1 MKPET
6 LRNAVDA
13 HGWLGLLISIPLF
26 IIFWTGAITLFHPEV
41 DHWAAMPQFPI
52 PQNTP
57 QVPLT
62 PLINKHIETMNFDN
76 SRRLFIS
83 PASNHHPYL
92 NAYIP
97 VIEQAVTPNN
107 NINNSINNSDSINNI
122 NNSDTATPKNTP
134 LKRHYE
140 ALIIDPATGN
150 TLADNSP
157 FQLAGFLNEMHF
169 TLKLPQGRY
178 LVGMV
183 CFFFMVV
190 LLTGLVIQFKKI
202 IRHFFLYRTQGTQRH
217 QANDLHN
224 VIGVISLPYGIM
236 YALTGLMFNL
246 GIIFEI
252 PTLKVLY
259 QGDNAAMTRDSGYTN
274 TIPEPANIA
283 YPMPSIDAITQ
294 QIARDNNGSIHSIRL
309 HNYNDKNATF
319 QFFGVRGDGFA
330 DKINTNYHV
339 QTQTYDTQDDNN
351 FSNNVD
357 LLLSLHMADF
367 AGLDLRFIY
376 FVLAI
381 AVCAMIVA
389 GNLLWVIKRQK
400 RAHHPKILALTR
412 ALTLGGCMGVI
423 VATAAAFMFE
433 RLLPVTMAG
442 RADYVVLSFFLTLLT
457 CVIISFLNTQPLKI
471 IHHACLACA
480 SICLFIVLM
489 DATATQT
496 SLIQLWH
503 AGFAQPFGV
512 SFSIFITALTLIFC
526 AKKIRDT
533 TLQTQPSPQPKTQH
547 SSYTIYKRNI
557 TKGL

>member
-26 IIFWTGAITLFHPEV
+26 IIFWTGAMTLFHPEV
-41 DHWAAMPQFPI
+41 DHWAAMPQFPL
-52 PQNTP
+52 PQNAP

-62 PLINKHIETMNFDN
+62 PLINKHIETMHFDN

-83 PASNHHPYL
+83 PPSDHHPYL
-92 NAYIP
+92 NVYIP
-97 VIEQAVTPNN
+97 VIERAASSH
-107 NINNSINNSDSINNI
+107 NSHTG
-122 NNSDTATPKNTP
+122 TATKNAP
-134 LKRHYE
+134 LKPRYE

-150 TLADNSP
+150 TLANNSP

-178 LVGMV
+178 LVGIV
-183 CFFFMVV
+183 CFFCMVI

-217 QANDLHN
+217 HTNDFHN

-246 GIIFEI
+246 GIVFEI

-259 QGDNAAMTRDSGYTN
+259 QGDTAAMTRDSGYTKS
-274 TIPEPANIA
+274 IPEPANIA
-283 YPMPSIDAITQ
+283 YPMPSIDAIAQ

-309 HNYNDKNATF
+309 HNYNDENATF
-319 QFFGVRGDGFA
+319 QFFGVRDDGFTE
-330 DKINTNYHV
+330 KINANYHV
-339 QTQTYDTQDDNN
+339 KEQTYDTQDENNN

-389 GNLLWVIKRQK
+389 GNLLWIIKRQK
-400 RAHHPKILALTR
+400 RAHYPKILALTR
-412 ALTLGGCMGVI
+412 ALTLGGCMGII
-423 VATAAAFMFE
+423 VATAAAFMLE
-433 RLLPVTMAG
+433 RLLPVTMAD
-442 RADYVVLSFFLTLLT
+442 RADYVVLSFYLTLLA
-457 CVIISFLNTQPLKI
+457 CIIIGFLNTHPLKI

-480 SICLFIVLM
+480 SICLFIVLL
-489 DATATQT
+489 DITTTQT
-496 SLIQLWH
+496 DLIQLWR
-503 AGFAQPFGV
+503 AGYPQPFGV
-512 SFSIFITALTLIFC
+512 SFSILITALTLIFC

-533 TLQTQPSPQPKTQH
+533 APEISQNTH
-547 SSYTIYKRNI
+547 HNSYAIYKKSI
-557 TKGL
+557 TKSL